1 MNNGYIYV
9 MSHPSFKGLVKIGS
23 SKDVYKR
30 LNDLSNTLPEPY
42 VLHVRYATK
51 ANLKDKELHKLI
63 DEINPELRYKK
74 NREWYK
80 MTPQQACKLLKSI
93 AIITNTE
100 KMFELIDKDDDNR
113 FKLSKIGIKKGEILT
128 FRNHKN
134 ISCVVIDDKNVMYN
148 DKKYSLS
155 KLALKLLN
163 EIENK
168 EWKTARGAL
177 YFEYKG
183 KNLLDI

>member
-1 MNNGYIYV
+1 MSNGYIYV
-9 MSHPSFKGLVKIGS
+9 MSHPSFKDLVKIGS
-23 SKDVYKR
+23 SKDVYQR

-51 ANLKDKELHKLI
+51 VNLKDKELHKLI
-63 DEINPELRYKK
+63 DEINPTLRYKK
-74 NREWYK
+74 NREWFR
-80 MTPQQACKLLKSI
+80 MTPQQAYRLLKSI
-93 AIITNTE
+93 ATITNTE
-100 KMFELIDKDDDNR
+100 KMLELIDKTDDNR
-113 FKLSKIGIKKGEILT
+113 FKLSKIGIKKGEVLS

-134 ISCVVIDDKNVMYN
+134 VKCTVLDDKHVIYN
-148 DKKYSLS
+148 GKKYSLS
-155 KLALKLLN
+155 KLALKLLK